1 MVVKVSGKIDGK
13 EVIFERAE
21 GDRWNVTVPYD
32 LDGMYVV
39 ELTAENDAGNI
50 AYCTKILLIVD
61 PATLCVRLV
70 PLDYMVEI
78 VPEDCKVTV
87 IPKDYAVEA
96 VPEQYQVIAEPD
108 PLFVEVIYPIHG
120 RVVVN
125 KIRFILGE
133 DKHVKLLV
141 RSPNDEP
148 FTILTASYELARYTD
163 IVVQGECD
171 INEHYLDCKIAPEEK
186 GTHILEVT
194 YTVADSIRKARIE
207 VEVV

>member
-1 MVVKVSGKIDGK
+1 M
-13 EVIFERAE
+13 
-21 GDRWNVTVPYD
+21 
-32 LDGMYVV
+32 
-39 ELTAENDAGNI
+39 
-50 AYCTKILLIVD
+50 
-61 PATLCVRLV
+61 
-70 PLDYMVEI
+70 
-78 VPEDCKVTV
+78 
-87 IPKDYAVEA
+87 
-96 VPEQYQVIAEPD
+96 
-108 PLFVEVIYPIHG
+108 
-120 RVVVN
+120 N

-148 FTILTASYELARYTD
+148 FTILTASYTD

-171 INEHYLDCKIAPEEK
+171 INGHYLDCKIAPKEK